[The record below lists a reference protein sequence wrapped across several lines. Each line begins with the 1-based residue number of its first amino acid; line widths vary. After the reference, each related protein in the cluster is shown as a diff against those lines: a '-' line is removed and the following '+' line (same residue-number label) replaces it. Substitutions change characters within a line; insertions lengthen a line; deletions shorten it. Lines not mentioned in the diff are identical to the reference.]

1 MNSLDRFH
9 RLSIPIYISYL
20 VGVVFTFADN
30 AIIGRYNIESYAVV
44 TIVNTI
50 MYYIIG
56 SIGTFSL
63 ALTMQ
68 GAKHLENKQYKQYE
82 KVFNTSLVI
91 GIAISLLFIIF
102 CILFGEYI
110 FNHFFSMKENVAKIA
125 YQFFVLLSFGVPINI
140 LIFLF
145 SSYFKSVEKPRV
157 LAYSSIISSLINVSV
172 NYILVFGEFGFPRMG
187 AIGIA
192 IGTVAGL
199 SVSLTIYSYEFFKQ
213 KDIRIR
219 PIFDR
224 AIFRSF
230 FKLFSNL
237 FVQDL
242 FEFTVFYFF
251 ILAVIAESG
260 VVNSATYGVLTTI
273 FIVIVMLS
281 YSYGSALLIIT
292 RKEIDNRGEIAKY
305 AKISLVSFVIVWL
318 VCSFIV
324 WLSGDF
330 FPLMI
335 TNKSPVVLNSINH
348 VAIFAVSQLM
358 IGLATIARYLLNGLG
373 FENYVL
379 KTCCIMCPASGL
391 LIYAGNTV
399 FNFEFK
405 TVIALVSATYVLL
418 GLSFCAKAYLEC
430 KRLTITPKILS
441 T

>member
-1 MNSLDRFH
+1 MSSLGRFH
-9 RLSIPIYISYL
+9 SLSIPIYISYL
-20 VGVVFTFADN
+20 VGVAFTFADN

-91 GIAISLLFIIF
+91 GMTISLLFIVF
-102 CILFGEYI
+102 SILFGEYI
-110 FNHFFSMKENVAKIA
+110 FKHFFSMNEDVAEIA
-125 YQFFVLLSFGVPINI
+125 YRFFVLLSFGVPINI
-140 LIFLF
+140 LIFTI
-145 SSYFKSVEKPRV
+145 SSYFKSVEKPKI
-157 LAYSSIISSLINVSV
+157 LAYSSIVSSLVNVLV
-172 NYILVFGEFGFPRMG
+172 NYVLVFGEFGFPRLG
-187 AIGIA
+187 AIGVA
-192 IGTVAGL
+192 IGTLAGL
-199 SVSLTIYSYEFFKQ
+199 SVSLVIYSYGFFRQ

-219 PIFDR
+219 PVFDR
-224 AIFRSF
+224 AVSRSVI
-230 FKLFSNL
+230 KLFSNL

-251 ILAVIAESG
+251 ILAVISESG

-273 FIVIVMLS
+273 FMVIVMLS
-281 YSYGSALLIIT
+281 YSYGNALLIIT
-292 RKEIDNRGEIAKY
+292 RKEIDNRDEIAKY

-318 VCSFIV
+318 VYSFIV
-324 WLSGDF
+324 WLSGDLS
-330 FPLMI
+330 PAVI
-335 TNKSPVVLNSINH
+335 TNKSPVILNSMSH
-348 VAIFAVSQLM
+348 VAIFAISQLM

-379 KTCCIMCPASGL
+379 KACCIVCPASGL
-391 LIYAGNTV
+391 LIYAGNTA
-399 FNFEFK
+399 FNFEFE

-418 GLSFCAKAYLEC
+418 ALSFCTKACFRANKKDKY
-430 KRLTITPKILS
+430 S
-441 T
+441 QA